1 MNIKTLISNALYLIQ
16 KLDIFGAI
24 DDIKNERKYD
34 LDGEDDSTHADDLE
48 EMEMLLDNLE
58 TAYNELADKLEEI
71 QNKID
76 NADDDEKDE

>member
-1 MNIKTLISNALYLIQ
+1 MTIKTLIANALYLFQ

-34 LDGEDDSTHADDLE
+34 LDGDDDDTHTDDLE
-48 EMEMLLDNLE
+48 EIEMLMDNLE

-76 NADDDEKDE
+76 EKDE

>member
-1 MNIKTLISNALYLIQ
+1 MTIKTLIANALYLFQ

-34 LDGEDDSTHADDLE
+34 LDGDDDSTHNDDLE
-48 EMEMLLDNLE
+48 EVEELMENLE

-71 QNKID
+71 QNKIND
-76 NADDDEKDE
+76 ADDEKDE

>member
-1 MNIKTLISNALYLIQ
+1 MKIKTLIANALFLIQ
-16 KLDIFGAI
+16 RLDIFGAI

-48 EMEMLLDNLE
+48 EMETLLDNLE

-76 NADDDEKDE
+76 NADDDENE